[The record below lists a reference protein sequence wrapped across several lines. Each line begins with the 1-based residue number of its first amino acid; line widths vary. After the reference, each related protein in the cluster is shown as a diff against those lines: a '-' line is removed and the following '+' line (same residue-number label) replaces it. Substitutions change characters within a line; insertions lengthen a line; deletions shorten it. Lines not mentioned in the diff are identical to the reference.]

1 MRGKLFLI
9 VGSLLSL
16 AFASAASADDDFE
29 VKAAFFPPVPE
40 GWSMSVDGKSVVYS
54 SPVPKDSKTPATQVC
69 ITYTRNTSGKDA
81 AAYADDYVK
90 LNKCSQKSQHG
101 KGFYTTNCKTV
112 GKDAVIIGESDNL
125 YLIEL
130 KGIYNQVSTDLINS
144 YVNSVIS
151 GKHTFHDRNIGE
163 VVTSTDK
170 VYAPPETSEMADKSE
185 KSGN

>member
-1 MRGKLFLI
+1 MRGRLVLI
-9 VGSLLSL
+9 AGSLLSL
-16 AFASAASADDDFE
+16 VSLSMAFADDDFE
-29 VKAAFFPPVPE
+29 VRAAFFPPVPE

-54 SPVPKDSKTPATQVC
+54 SPVPKDSKTPATQVR
-69 ITYTRNTSGKDA
+69 ITYTRDTSGRDA
-81 AAYADDYVK
+81 AAYTDDYVK
-90 LNKCSQKSQHG
+90 LNGCSQKSQQG

-112 GKDAVIIGESDNL
+112 GKDAVIIGEPDNL

-130 KGIYNQVSTDLINS
+130 NGLYNQVSTDLINS

-151 GKHTFHDRNIGE
+151 GKHSFHDRNIGE
-163 VVTSTDK
+163 EVTSTDK